1 MNVLRLKSACTLP
14 LLLLAACATTKIE
27 PPDLPELLGAPKVAL
42 SDPPVMPSRAP
53 RPPAAPRYSLP
64 KATDVKWESVWQ
76 EDFVN
81 DSAPQLLP
89 KELLASAALV
99 IPAATSEPARLGMV
113 SGLLSVGVAAAD
125 MGKDIDAQLSMQ
137 DGDDKIT
144 YSLQLLDPVGRW
156 VHSEAFNTP
165 AVNTAFVVRVH
176 DYEPVSRSVVKFDI
190 EPYLEEL
197 ATYNEEVVSFLSKRE
212 AYVTE
217 RAKYD
222 GDYAEYLQAMQAW
235 RRDMKARIEKARSG
249 YEADCK
255 QAEADFRALWEDYRK
270 KAEAAR
276 LAVAEWP
283 GLEQEPFEAPALA
296 EPRAPEPDAIP
307 DALLPL
313 SLDEMRSLLL
323 NTATEAVPA
332 TRVTLG
338 GQFVEVGSGMTIA
351 TIDAELV
358 LPTGKGKTRATMIRE
373 LMKRLAR

>member
-1 MNVLRLKSACTLP
+1 MNVLRLRSACTLP

-27 PPDLPELLGAPKVAL
+27 PPELPELLGAPKVEL

-89 KELLASAALV
+89 TEMLASAALV
-99 IPAATSEPARLGMV
+99 IPADTSESARLGMV

-125 MGKDIDAQLSMQ
+125 MGKDLAADLSMQ
-137 DGDDKIT
+137 DGDDKVT
-144 YSLQLLDPVGRW
+144 YSLRLLDPVGRW
-156 VHSEAFNTP
+156 VHSEAFKSP

-176 DYEPVSRSVVKFDI
+176 EHEPVSKSVVKFAIAPFLD
-190 EPYLEEL
+190 EL
-197 ATYNEEVVSFLSKRE
+197 ATYNEEVVSFQSKRE
-212 AYVTE
+212 AYVAE

-222 GDYAEYLQAMQAW
+222 TEFAEYLQAMQAW
-235 RRDMKARIEKARSG
+235 RRDMTARIEKARSS
-249 YEADCK
+249 YEARCRE
-255 QAEADFRALWEDYRK
+255 AESEFRARWDEYRK

-283 GLEQEPFEAPALA
+283 GMEHEPFEAPTLA
-296 EPRAPEPDAIP
+296 EPRAPEPAAIP
-307 DALLPL
+307 DALHPL

-323 NTATEAVPA
+323 ATATEAVPA
-332 TRVTLG
+332 TKVRLG
-338 GQFVEVGSGMTIA
+338 GQFVEVGSGMTLA

-358 LPTGKGKTRATMIRE
+358 LPTGSGKTKATMLRE
-373 LMKRLAR
+373 LMTRLTR